1 MNFKNDKETMKA
13 LVELDIK
20 FATEKGGNKSILDL
34 KDLGFLINYTA
45 DEIDT
50 FYSTAME
57 KGIDFIRTREDGTVS
72 VY

>member
-20 FATEKGGNKSILDL
+20 FAAEKGGNESVLDL
-34 KDLGFLINYTA
+34 KDLGFLKNYTA
-45 DEIDT
+45 DEIDA
-50 FYSTAME
+50 FYSAAIE